1 MLERYL
7 FTSTGPQP
15 THKPLLETNLVMLVQ
30 PSVAEISQVCDAF
43 DLEKLTFKFHSSPEE
58 VSRFHTTTSD
68 IMIDPQ
74 LLVIYDFIPELATI
88 EQQLT
93 PVIIVFD
100 NQHLIICTDN
110 RSVKA
115 TDFPADSV
123 TSFVIAYLD
132 RCQDNLTRAL
142 MGYKPEIDRLDKV
155 ARKTIDND
163 CLRKLTDL
171 TRHIVFFDH
180 TMTDQGETL
189 AAFLKSPAIENIPEE
204 SRLNIQ
210 IQQRRLNKAI
220 HIFRDLLDS
229 IGSLFTS
236 MMDSNL
242 NNLMKFLDSA
252 GIVIAAAA
260 LISGFMGMNVGGL
273 PWKGAGYGFAMTLG
287 LTAIVTI
294 ALALY
299 LRKKKYL
306 KWQMPSGHLMGH

>member
-1 MLERYL
+1 MLERYIL
-7 FTSTGPQP
+7 TTTGPQA
-15 THKPLLETNLVMLVQ
+15 TTSPLIEANLIMLVK
-30 PSVAEISQVCDAF
+30 PSVDEISQVCDTF

-58 VSRFHTTTSD
+58 VSRFHTTTSTV
-68 IMIDPQ
+68 MNNPQ
-74 LLVIYDFIPELATI
+74 LLVVYDFVPELATI

-100 NQHLIICTDN
+100 SQRVIICTDN
-110 RSVKA
+110 RAIKA
-115 TDFPADSV
+115 TDFPTNNV
-123 TSFVIAYLD
+123 TSFIIAYLD
-132 RCQDNLTRAL
+132 QCQDNLSTAL
-142 MGYKPEIDRLDKV
+142 MSYKPEIDKLDKV
-155 ARKTIDND
+155 ARTTINNA

-171 TRHIVFFDH
+171 TRHIVFFYH
-180 TMTDQGETL
+180 TMNDQGETL
-189 AAFLKSPAIENIPEE
+189 DAFLKSPAIADISQE

-229 IGSLFTS
+229 IGSLFTA

-252 GIVIAAAA
+252 GIVIAVAA

-273 PWKGAGYGFAMTLG
+273 PWKSAGYGFAMIIG

-294 ALALY
+294 ILALY

-306 KWQMPSGHLMGH
+306 KWKMPSGHWMSH